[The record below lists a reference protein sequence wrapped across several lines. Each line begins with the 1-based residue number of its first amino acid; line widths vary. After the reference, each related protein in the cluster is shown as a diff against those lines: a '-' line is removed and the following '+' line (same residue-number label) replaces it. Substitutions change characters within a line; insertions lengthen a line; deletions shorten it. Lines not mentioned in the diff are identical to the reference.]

1 MFDCRGI
8 ALRIAVMLAVAG
20 PARAEPADPHI
31 AKARAHLD
39 ELALDLA
46 QNELDLALR
55 AGDNDRTRLV
65 EIHRMLGIVH
75 AGLDRPERAVDE
87 FRIVL
92 ALDPRADVPAELGPK
107 IVQPFVDARASMQ
120 GRASLA
126 VRLEPHRAGNAE
138 LVVVVESDPLAMVK
152 QARARFVVQGGGEA
166 VVGGPS
172 APRIALAIPAGATR
186 ASVAVLDEHDNRLA
200 ELDVALA
207 SAVRDTHDEQPGI
220 FGRWTVWGG
229 VAIGAGA
236 VGVGFA
242 LAARSTQTELDELE
256 QMPMPP
262 FSRVEELDDRGRRR
276 TLIANIA
283 FGAAGAAAVVS
294 AILFVRRPAARVAV
308 APAPDGVAVVVS
320 GGF

>member
-1 MFDCRGI
+1 MFAWRGI
-8 ALRIAVMLAVAG
+8 ALRVAVILAVAG

-31 AKARAHLD
+31 AKARAHID

-46 QNELDLALR
+46 QTELDLALR
-55 AGDNDRTRLV
+55 AGDSDRTRLV

-92 ALDPRADVPAELGPK
+92 ALDPRAEVPAELGPK
-107 IVQPFVDARASMQ
+107 IVEPFADARASMQ
-120 GRASLA
+120 GRAPLA
-126 VRLEPHRAGNAE
+126 VRLEPYRAGNAE

-152 QARARFVVQGGGEA
+152 QARGRFVVQRGGESI
-166 VVGGPS
+166 VVGPGAS
-172 APRIALAIPAGATR
+172 RIALAIPAGATR

-207 SAVRDTHDEQPGI
+207 VRDTSEQPGI

-236 VGVGFA
+236 VGLGFA
-242 LAARSTQTELDELE
+242 LAARSTQAELDELE
-256 QMPMPP
+256 QMAMPP
-262 FSRVEELDDRGRRR
+262 FSRVDELDDRGRRR

-294 AILFVRRPAARVAV
+294 TILFVRRPGARVAV
-308 APAPDGVAVVVS
+308 APAPDGALVLIS